1 MAFGWPG
8 QSLRC
13 HGVAK
18 QQPTRFLTTRAR
30 GIEDSAP
37 ATQTLQTTQA
47 TCLVGSA
54 GATSRDWD
62 FLLTIATAGTGPV
75 PTKLS
80 SRGTDPMMPTD
91 WHELHKMLTQ
101 CPWFANVGQWK
112 EGEASKQVRRMDSWS
127 DAQIWAK
134 AEISWW
140 CVNEA
145 SNVLR
150 EFLHTHHNKQ
160 YQDWNRHFDAFDPAI
175 KELINGPIK
184 AALPPKV
191 GTPAIK
197 KWIRSH
203 LGRAYVECV
212 YFPLSNMR
220 LVYDQVEWFLKGHF
234 PCGWFVA
241 KPSAFPEHAMTV
253 VY

>member
-1 MAFGWPG
+1 MGLGISVVYAYRMGASRFRDQRWFQLLPMVSAAFLVAVGIWLCKQAVQMTV
-8 QSLRC
+8 QSSS
-13 HGVAK
+13 HKAS
-18 QQPTRFLTTRAR
+18 FL
-30 GIEDSAP
+30 
-37 ATQTLQTTQA
+37 
-47 TCLVGSA
+47 
-54 GATSRDWD
+54 GAH
-62 FLLTIATAGTGPV
+62 
-75 PTKLS
+75 
-80 SRGTDPMMPTD
+80 PMMPTD

-145 SNVLR
+145 SNIAR
-150 EFLHTHHNKQ
+150 NFLHTHHNKQ

-191 GTPAIK
+191 GTPAVK

-212 YFPLSNMR
+212 YFPLSKMR

-234 PCGWFVA
+234 PCGWFVE
-241 KPSAFPEHAMTV
+241 KPSAFPDRAVTV